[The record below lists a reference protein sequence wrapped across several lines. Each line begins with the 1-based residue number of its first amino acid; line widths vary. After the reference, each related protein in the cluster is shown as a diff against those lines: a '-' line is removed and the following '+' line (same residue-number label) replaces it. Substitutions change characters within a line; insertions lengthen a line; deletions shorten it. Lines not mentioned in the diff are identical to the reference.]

1 MNRFFRLAL
10 TQAGIGVHRWITDR
24 SDSLDNTVWVC
35 GDGRSGTT
43 WLSNIIN
50 HDNQYRSLFEPLH
63 PVFGLAKG
71 TGPDFRYMRPDDSDP
86 AFSRLLGNVFLGRVS
101 SRFVDKHNKRVF
113 YRRVLVKDIFSHLY
127 IRWADAQFPA
137 VKKVVIIRNPLSVA
151 LSKRRLQDWVWLT
164 DPRRFLEQDTLMQD
178 HLRPHED
185 LIRQQWTFVESQV
198 LIWSIIHHV
207 LFRQCVSR
215 NIHFLFYENLCFDP
229 DTAVNGLFQYL
240 YGAPTDA
247 SASGTLAAALQ
258 APSGTSFPLHAR
270 GLPLDSPQGI
280 SQHERDNCNFIMRT
294 FGLSALYPSGA
305 RPDQT
310 ALACLTSSS
319 LQQPPLRPDAAVSRV

>member
-1 MNRFFRLAL
+1 MKWLSRHAL
-10 TQAGIGVHRWITDR
+10 THAGIGVNRWITNR

-50 HDNQYRSLFEPLH
+50 HDNRYRFLFEPLH
-63 PVFGLAKG
+63 PVFGLPKD
-71 TGPDFRYMRPDDSDP
+71 TGPEFRYMSPDANDP
-86 AFSRLLGNVFLGRVS
+86 ALSRLLGNVFLGRVT
-101 SRFVDKHNKRVF
+101 SRFVNKHNKRSF
-113 YRRVLVKDIFSHLY
+113 YRSVLVKDIFAHLY
-127 IRWADAQFPA
+127 IRWADAQFPT

-164 DPRRFLEQDTLMQD
+164 DPRRFLEQDMLMQD

-185 LIRQQWTFVESQV
+185 LIRQRWTFVESQV

-207 LFRQCVSR
+207 LFKQCEKR
-215 NIHFLFYENLCFDP
+215 NIHFLFYEDLCFDP

-247 SASGTLAAALQ
+247 PASGTLAAALQ
-258 APSGTSFPLHAR
+258 APSGTSFPSHAR
-270 GLPLDSPQGI
+270 GLPLDSHEGI
-280 SQHERDNCNFIMRT
+280 SQHERDNCNFIVRA
-294 FGLSALYPSGA
+294 FGLSALYHEGA
-305 RPDQT
+305 GPDRT
-310 ALACLTSSS
+310 ELARLTSSS
-319 LQQPPLRPDAAVSRV
+319 LQQPPSRPDAVSRA